1 MRTYHIFLLLII
13 ATLTILYGDHVS
25 RFIHYDCVFNAL
37 NWSLMNDLNVRPSGP
52 KPDALPD

>member
-1 MRTYHIFLLLII
+1 MRIHYIFLLSII
-13 ATLTILYGDHVS
+13 ATLTILYGDHVL
-25 RFIHYDCVFNAL
+25 RFIHYDCVFNVL

>member
-1 MRTYHIFLLLII
+1 MSSEKYSIFSNIKICLK
-13 ATLTILYGDHVS
+13 Y
-25 RFIHYDCVFNAL
+25 YDCVFNVL

>member
-1 MRTYHIFLLLII
+1 MRTYYIFLLLII

-25 RFIHYDCVFNAL
+25 HFIHYDGVFNAL
-37 NWSLMNDLNVRPSGP
+37 NWSLMNDLNVHPSGP